1 MYISYERIRGKGVN
15 AEVGCIHCWNLRTF
29 HIQEQTTMRTKVF
42 RGWYVVFAAH
52 LLLALIFG
60 GAYSFGAFFSQIQSN
75 FDVGHFSVASVFS
88 LTAFVYYAVGVF
100 SGSLAD
106 RISTRIVVCVG
117 IILLALGFF
126 LSSLASG
133 SLQWF
138 LLCFCSLVGLG
149 VGLVYV
155 PMVVAV
161 QRWFI
166 KSRSKASGIAL
177 AGTGVGTFIGP
188 TTAGLLMQH
197 FSWES
202 TMQIFAVAILVVGL
216 LVASLV
222 RGNPQELGLLPD
234 GLTSSTSS
242 GHQLTLGMRLS
253 EAAGTGRFWWYFGAI
268 FLGSVG
274 LFLALVH
281 INPYARQFG
290 ISATEAN
297 VLIGLIGVGN
307 VAGRLFLG
315 SIGDRIGPRRLLIV
329 LTIALVLLNLLW
341 LAAHTFIALALF
353 TLCFGVANGGC
364 ISLYPS
370 VAAHWFGTANL
381 GAILGALYISVG
393 VAALMGGSVAGLL
406 FDLYQSY
413 TASIL
418 LGAAC
423 ALLSVVFICIAGRQ
437 VTQGL
442 VSAPSTVQ

>member
-1 MYISYERIRGKGVN
+1 MK
-15 AEVGCIHCWNLRTF
+15 
-29 HIQEQTTMRTKVF
+29 TKVF
-42 RGWYVVFAAH
+42 PGWYVVFAAH

-75 FDVGHFSVASVFS
+75 FDVGRFSVASVFS
-88 LTAFVYYAVGVF
+88 LTAFIYYVVGVF

-106 RISTRIVVCVG
+106 RISTRVVVCAG

-126 LSSLASG
+126 LGSLASG
-133 SLQWF
+133 SLQLF
-138 LLCFCSLVGLG
+138 LVCFCSLVGLG

-155 PMVVAV
+155 PTVAAV

-166 KSRSKASGIAL
+166 KNRSKASGIAL
-177 AGTGVGTFIGP
+177 AGTGVGTFVGP

-222 RGNPQELGLLPD
+222 KSNPQELGLLPD
-234 GLTSSTSS
+234 GLAPSAS
-242 GHQLTLGMRLS
+242 GGRQSVPSGMRLA
-253 EAAGTGRFWWYFGAI
+253 EAASMGRFWWYFGAI

-290 ISATEAN
+290 ISATQAN
-297 VLIGLIGVGN
+297 LLIGLIGVGN

-315 SIGDRIGPRRLLIV
+315 SIGDRMGARRLLIL
-329 LTIALVLLNLLW
+329 LTFALALLNLLW
-341 LAAHTFIALALF
+341 LAAHTFVTLALF
-353 TLCFGVANGGC
+353 AIGFGVANGGC

-370 VAAHWFGTANL
+370 VAANWFGTANL

-393 VAALMGGSVAGLL
+393 VAALIGGSVAGLL

-413 TASIL
+413 AASIM
-418 LGAAC
+418 LGALC
-423 ALLSVVFICIAGRQ
+423 ALLSVVFILIAGRQ
-437 VTQGL
+437 LPQIAVR
-442 VSAPSTVQ
+442 APSAGS

>member
-1 MYISYERIRGKGVN
+1 MK
-15 AEVGCIHCWNLRTF
+15 
-29 HIQEQTTMRTKVF
+29 TKVF
-42 RGWYVVFAAH
+42 PGWYVVFAAH

-75 FDVGHFSVASVFS
+75 FDVGRFSVASIFS
-88 LTAFVYYAVGVF
+88 LTAFIYYAVGVF

-106 RISTRIVVCVG
+106 RISTRVVVCAG

-126 LSSLASG
+126 LGSLASG
-133 SLQWF
+133 SLQLF
-138 LLCFCSLVGLG
+138 LVCFCSLVGLG

-155 PMVVAV
+155 PTVAAV

-166 KSRSKASGIAL
+166 KNRSKASGIAL
-177 AGTGVGTFIGP
+177 AGTGVGTFVGP
-188 TTAGLLMQH
+188 TAAGLLMQH

-222 RGNPQELGLLPD
+222 RSNPQELGLLPD
-234 GLTSSTSS
+234 GLAPSASS
-242 GHQLTLGMRLS
+242 GRQAVPSGMRLA
-253 EAAGTGRFWWYFGAI
+253 EAASTGRFWWYFGAI
-268 FLGSVG
+268 FFGSVG

-290 ISATEAN
+290 ISATQAN
-297 VLIGLIGVGN
+297 LLIGLIGVGN

-315 SIGDRIGPRRLLIV
+315 SIGDRMGARRLLIV
-329 LTIALVLLNLLW
+329 LTFALVLLNLLW
-341 LAAHTFIALALF
+341 LGAHTFVTLALF
-353 TLCFGVANGGC
+353 AIGFGVANGGC

-370 VAAHWFGTANL
+370 VAASWFGTPNL

-393 VAALMGGSVAGLL
+393 VAALVGGSVAGLL

-413 TASIL
+413 TASIM
-418 LGAAC
+418 LGALC
-423 ALLSVVFICIAGRQ
+423 ALLSVAFILIAGRQ
-437 VTQGL
+437 LPQGA
-442 VSAPSTVQ
+442 VPAPSAGF

>member
-1 MYISYERIRGKGVN
+1 MK
-15 AEVGCIHCWNLRTF
+15 
-29 HIQEQTTMRTKVF
+29 TKVF
-42 RGWYVVFAAH
+42 PGWYVVFAAH

-75 FDVGHFSVASVFS
+75 FDVGRFSVASVFS
-88 LTAFVYYAVGVF
+88 LTAFIYYAVGVF

-106 RISTRIVVCVG
+106 RISTRVVVCAG
-117 IILLALGFF
+117 IIFLALGFF
-126 LSSLASG
+126 LGSLASG
-133 SLQWF
+133 SLQLF
-138 LLCFCSLVGLG
+138 LVCFCSLVGLG

-155 PMVVAV
+155 PTVAAV

-177 AGTGVGTFIGP
+177 AGTGVGTFVGP
-188 TTAGLLMQH
+188 TAAGLLMQH

-222 RGNPQELGLLPD
+222 RSNPQELGLLPD
-234 GLTSSTSS
+234 GLAPSAS
-242 GHQLTLGMRLS
+242 GGPQAAPSGMRLA
-253 EAAGTGRFWWYFGAI
+253 EAASTGRFWWYFGAI

-290 ISATEAN
+290 ISATQAN
-297 VLIGLIGVGN
+297 LLIGLIGVGN

-315 SIGDRIGPRRLLIV
+315 SIGDRMGVRRLLIV
-329 LTIALVLLNLLW
+329 LTFSLALLSLLW
-341 LAAHTFIALALF
+341 LGAHTFVTLALF
-353 TLCFGVANGGC
+353 AICFGVANGGC

-370 VAAHWFGTANL
+370 VAASWFGTANL

-393 VAALMGGSVAGLL
+393 LAALIGGSAAGLL
-406 FDLYQSY
+406 FDLYQNYSV
-413 TASIL
+413 SII
-418 LGAAC
+418 LGAFC
-423 ALLSVVFICIAGRQ
+423 ALLSVGFILIADRQ
-437 VTQGL
+437 SCLSSPAILSQT
-442 VSAPSTVQ
+442 SR

>member
-1 MYISYERIRGKGVN
+1 MK
-15 AEVGCIHCWNLRTF
+15 
-29 HIQEQTTMRTKVF
+29 TKVF
-42 RGWYVVFAAH
+42 PGWYVVFAAH

-60 GAYSFGAFFSQIQSN
+60 GAYSFGAFFSQIQSS
-75 FDVGHFSVASVFS
+75 FDVGRFSVASVFS
-88 LTAFVYYAVGVF
+88 LTAFIYYAVGVF

-106 RISTRIVVCVG
+106 RISTRVVVCAG

-126 LSSLASG
+126 LGSLASG
-133 SLQWF
+133 SLQLF
-138 LLCFCSLVGLG
+138 LVCFCSLVGLG

-155 PMVVAV
+155 PTVAAV

-166 KSRSKASGIAL
+166 KNRSKASGIAL
-177 AGTGVGTFIGP
+177 AGTGVGTFVGP
-188 TTAGLLMQH
+188 TASGLLMQH

-222 RGNPQELGLLPD
+222 RSNPQELGLLPD
-234 GLTSSTSS
+234 GLAPSAS
-242 GHQLTLGMRLS
+242 GGRQAAPSGMRLA
-253 EAAGTGRFWWYFGAI
+253 EAASTGRFWWYFGAI

-290 ISATEAN
+290 ISATQAN
-297 VLIGLIGVGN
+297 LLIGLIGVGN

-315 SIGDRIGPRRLLIV
+315 SIGDRMGARRLLIV
-329 LTIALVLLNLLW
+329 LTFALALLNLLW
-341 LAAHTFIALALF
+341 LGAHTFVTLALF
-353 TLCFGVANGGC
+353 AIGFGVANGGC

-370 VAAHWFGTANL
+370 VAANWFGTANL

-393 VAALMGGSVAGLL
+393 VAALIGGSVAGLL

-413 TASIL
+413 AASIM
-418 LGAAC
+418 LGALC
-423 ALLSVVFICIAGRQ
+423 ALLSVVFILIAGRQ
-437 VTQGL
+437 LPQIAVR
-442 VSAPSTVQ
+442 APSAGSI